1 MISWVKVINQPD
13 ENFRNLRICAISA
26 RRRVRFSATAVEQIR
41 MGRLCS
47 AIKDVQSQ
55 MGTIRFA
62 GKPSHFEWDTFPALS
77 NRFDLKWEPFDRCQT
92 CLIAATSHPPVE
104 KRPLISQGRGV
115 VSPQRRL
122 MGSEFGRS
130 TSREPA
136 ALRLLLIN
144 RRLPARCR
152 GSPLN
157 RPRPA
162 GPGNPGPGS
171 DARPSRSPPAT
182 SRSPRRYSW
191 R

>member
-1 MISWVKVINQPD
+1 MCHIGSTVGALLSHSGQTDQNGATLQRQK
-13 ENFRNLRICAISA
+13 
-26 RRRVRFSATAVEQIR
+26 RRSVSNGHHSVRRQTVPFR
-41 MGRLCS
+41 MGHLPGSLKPVRS
-47 AIKDVQSQ
+47 E
-55 MGTIRFA
+55 MGTIRSVPNVSHRRNFA
-62 GKPSHFEWDTFPALS
+62 SS
-77 NRFDLKWEPFDRCQT
+77 
-92 CLIAATSHPPVE
+92 VE